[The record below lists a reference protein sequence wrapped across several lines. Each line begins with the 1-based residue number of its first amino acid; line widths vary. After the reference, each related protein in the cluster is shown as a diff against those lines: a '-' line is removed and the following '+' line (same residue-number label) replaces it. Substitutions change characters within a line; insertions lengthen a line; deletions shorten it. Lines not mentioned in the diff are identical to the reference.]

1 MKFSNS
7 QIIELSNCRILKL
20 SNSQIFKYFCSFS
33 YFSHLCIMSMQ
44 FPLITVLGPT
54 AVGKT
59 TFASHLALVLNAEI
73 ISADSRQVF
82 RGMDIGTGKDLADYN
97 SDNQVIPSHLIDIA
111 EPGTEYNVFQ
121 FQRDFRN
128 VYSSIITRGKTPL
141 LCGGTGM
148 YLESVLLGYDLV
160 EVPLNV
166 KLRKQLNEL
175 SNDEL
180 ITKISSSRS
189 LHNTTDI
196 LDRERLIR
204 AVEIESFKLQN
215 KSDEVETDFS
225 QTPVLGICFDRKN
238 LRERIT
244 YRLNQRLNEGMIEE
258 VQHLLSRGISKEQLM
273 FYGLEYRF
281 ITMYLSGELDYNQMV
296 IILNTAIH
304 QFAKRQ
310 MTWFRRMEKK
320 GIKIFWLQGEDGL
333 RTNVGK
339 ATNYLNSFGK
349 EN

>member
-1 MKFSNS
+1 
-7 QIIELSNCRILKL
+7 
-20 SNSQIFKYFCSFS
+20 
-33 YFSHLCIMSMQ
+33 MQ

-59 TFASHLALVLNAEI
+59 TFATHLALELNAEI

-82 RGMDIGTGKDLADYN
+82 RKMDIGTGKDLADYN
-97 SDNQVIPSHLIDIA
+97 IDNQVIPSHLIDIA
-111 EPGTEYNVFQ
+111 DPGTEYNVFQ
-121 FQRDFRN
+121 FQRDFQN
-128 VYSSIITRGKTPL
+128 TYFSIINRGKTPL

-148 YLESVLLGYDLV
+148 YLESVLLGYHLV

-180 ITKISSSRS
+180 ITKISSYRP

-196 LDRERLIR
+196 IDRERLIR
-204 AVEIESFKLQN
+204 AVEIEAFKQQH

-225 QTPVLGICFDRKN
+225 QTPVLGIRFDRKT

-244 YRLNQRLNEGMIEE
+244 YRLYQRLNEGMIEE

-281 ITMYLSGELDYNQMV
+281 ITMYLSGELDYRQMV
-296 IILNTAIH
+296 TLLNTAIH

-320 GIKIFWLQGEDGL
+320 GIKIFWLEGEDGL
-333 RTNVGK
+333 LTNVAK
-339 ATNYLNSFGK
+339 STNYLNRFCK